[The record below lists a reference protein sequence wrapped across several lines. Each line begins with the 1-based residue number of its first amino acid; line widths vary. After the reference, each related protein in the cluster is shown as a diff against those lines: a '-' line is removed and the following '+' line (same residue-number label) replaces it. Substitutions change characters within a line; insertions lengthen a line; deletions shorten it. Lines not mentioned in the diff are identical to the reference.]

1 MVPDLRPRG
10 VGEIL
15 DAGAALYRAKFG
27 QLVRYAA
34 IIVVPVQAFLAL
46 VLLSAQPD
54 SFSVGVT
61 GNATPHFDSGSTR
74 LAATV
79 VVFVVG
85 IITNAFIVA
94 VTTRIV
100 ANQYVDHA
108 EGSMQLLSNT
118 GRRFFAVMGV
128 SLLVAISQA
137 IGLLF
142 CLVGSFVPMVF
153 FAATIPSLILERKRV
168 GAALSRS
175 IELTKGHFWHVLGV
189 VLSAALLG
197 ALLNGAL
204 ALALNIFAGSAS
216 PTARVLAQA
225 GANMVASVLTTPF
238 VAATTVAL
246 YFDLRIRDE
255 AFDVQIAMAN
265 VSVAGP
271 QGAR

>member
-10 VGEIL
+10 IGEIL
-15 DAGAALYRAKFG
+15 DAAAALYRSRFG
-27 QLVRYAA
+27 RVVRYAA
-34 IIVVPVQAFLAL
+34 IIVVPVQAFLAI

-54 SFSVGVT
+54 RFSVGFS
-61 GNATPHFDSGSTR
+61 GSATPQFDSNSAR

-108 EGSMQLLSNT
+108 EGSGQLLSNT

-128 SLLVAISQA
+128 SLLVAISQ
-137 IGLLF
+137 
-142 CLVGSFVPMVF
+142 LVGLAFCFVGTFVPMVF
-153 FAATIPSLILERKRV
+153 FAATIPALILERRGV
-168 GAALSRS
+168 GGALSRS

-189 VLSAALLG
+189 VLTAALIG
-197 ALLNGAL
+197 FTLNGAL
-204 ALALNIFAGSAS
+204 AAGLNIFARSAS
-216 PTARVLAQA
+216 PTTLVLAQA
-225 GANMVASVLTTPF
+225 ASNAVASVLTTPF
-238 VAATTVAL
+238 VAAATVAL

-255 AFDVQIAMAN
+255 AFDVQIAMAG
-265 VSVAGP
+265 A
-271 QGAR
+271 QGAW